1 MNIGINMP
9 SIIELRQLLPLLVP
23 LLLIQ
28 LSLAIVAVV
37 KIVKQTEFR
46 YLNKASWLVIV
57 LLLQFIGPA
66 CYFVFGR
73 GEE

>member
-1 MNIGINMP
+1 M
-9 SIIELRQLLPLLVP
+9 IELRQLLPLLVP